1 MSMSTLLQEV
11 RSALTGYSGLTA
23 LIPANKITF
32 ARRPQRDQLPGLT
45 VSLGNVDYEPVTQ
58 SYAAATTYR
67 VDITV
72 FGESA
77 QATTAI
83 HDQVKLAMLAANS
96 QNFRIRIFDE
106 RYFVDVDNVHQ
117 GYVSATWE
125 MDTGVSTTDTVF
137 LSPAFAGHDKMSIK
151 YYYQLRD
158 NQTTV
163 LSTSDQV
170 YFLELKG
177 TSGAVNHNVQLPSA
191 SENLGKIY
199 TLIFGQNL
207 ASAPPSVDTRSFTLL
222 RDPNTTDGINGT
234 QSFTVDKALS
244 SVSLVAVR
252 NQLSPASYMWRLWS
266 SYGLDD

>member
-11 RSALTGYSGLTA
+11 RSALTGFSGLTN

-32 ARRPQRDQLPGLT
+32 ARRPQGDQLPGLT

-77 QATTAI
+77 QSTTAI

-125 MDTGVSTTDTVF
+125 MNTGVSTTDTVF
-137 LSPAFAGHDKMSIK
+137 LSPAFGGHDKMSIK
-151 YYYQLRD
+151 YHYQLRD
-158 NQTTV
+158 GQTTI

-170 YFLELKG
+170 HYLQLKP
-177 TSGAVNHNVQLPSA
+177 TSSTVNHNIQLPSA

-199 TLIFGQNL
+199 TFIFGSNL
-207 ASAPPSVDTRSFTLL
+207 ASAPNTRSFTLL
-222 RDPNTTDGINGT
+222 KQPNSADAINGT
-234 QSFTVDKALS
+234 QSFVVDEAMSSLS
-244 SVSLVAVR
+244 IVAV
-252 NQLSPASYMWRLWS
+252 QDALSPASYMWRVWS

>member
-1 MSMSTLLQEV
+1 MSTLLQEV

-137 LSPAFAGHDKMSIK
+137 LSPAFAGHDKMSIR
-151 YYYQLRD
+151 YFYQLRD

-163 LSTSDQV
+163 LSTSEQV
-170 YFLELKG
+170 YFMNLKA
-177 TSGAVNHNVQLPSA
+177 TSSNVNHNVRLPLA
-191 SENLGKIY
+191 EENLGKIY
-199 TLIFGQNL
+199 TFIFGDNL
-207 ASAPPSVDTRSFTLL
+207 HSNRTISLVKAENSSEGVNGSQSLV
-222 RDPNTTDGINGT
+222 INR
-234 QSFTVDKALS
+234 ALS
-244 SVSLVAVR
+244 SCSLVAVR
-252 NQLSPASYMWRLWS
+252 DTLSPASYMWRVWAY
-266 SYGLDD
+266 YGLHD

>member
-137 LSPAFAGHDKMSIK
+137 LSPAFAGHDKMSIR
-151 YYYQLRD
+151 YFYQLRD

-163 LSTSDQV
+163 LSTSEQV
-170 YFLELKG
+170 YFMNLKA
-177 TSGAVNHNVQLPSA
+177 TSSNVNHNVRLPLA
-191 SENLGKIY
+191 EENLGKIY
-199 TLIFGQNL
+199 TFIFGDNL
-207 ASAPPSVDTRSFTLL
+207 HSNRTISLVKAENSSEGVNGSQSLV
-222 RDPNTTDGINGT
+222 INR
-234 QSFTVDKALS
+234 ALS
-244 SVSLVAVR
+244 SCSLVAVR
-252 NQLSPASYMWRLWS
+252 DTLSPASYMWRVWAY
-266 SYGLDD
+266 YGLHD

>member
-163 LSTSDQV
+163 LSTSEQV
-170 YFLELKG
+170 YFMNLKATNG
-177 TSGAVNHNVQLPSA
+177 TVNHNVRLPLA
-191 SENLGKIY
+191 EDNLGKIY
-199 TLIFGQNL
+199 TFIFGDNL
-207 ASAPPSVDTRSFTLL
+207 HSNRTISLVKAENSSEGVNGSQSLV
-222 RDPNTTDGINGT
+222 INR
-234 QSFTVDKALS
+234 ALS
-244 SVSLVAVR
+244 SCSLVAVR
-252 NQLSPASYMWRLWS
+252 DALVPASYMWRVWS
-266 SYGLDD
+266 YYGLHD

>member
-1 MSMSTLLQEV
+1 MSTLLQEV

-163 LSTSDQV
+163 LSTSEQV
-170 YFLELKG
+170 YFMNLKATNG
-177 TSGAVNHNVQLPSA
+177 TVNHNVRLPLA
-191 SENLGKIY
+191 EDNLGKIY
-199 TLIFGQNL
+199 TFIFGDNL
-207 ASAPPSVDTRSFTLL
+207 HSNRTISLVKAENSSEGVNGSQSLV
-222 RDPNTTDGINGT
+222 INR
-234 QSFTVDKALS
+234 ALS
-244 SVSLVAVR
+244 SCSLVAVR
-252 NQLSPASYMWRLWS
+252 DALVPASYMWRVWS
-266 SYGLDD
+266 YYGLHD